1 MMTEQ
6 HSPQRIDYGIIF
18 PVLTLCIIG
27 IVFLYATTV
36 VIQGESMGMTI
47 RQLVWYGVGIGL
59 SATMLLFDSKLLWKV
74 TPYVYWGAIVLLGL
88 SLFLYD
94 RELAAQAGARRW
106 LTIPFINLTFQVTE
120 FVKIPFILMLAQVV
134 TRHNNQFPKR
144 NNLSDV
150 KLLERIGMYT
160 VIPLILIL
168 NQPDLGTALVFVA
181 VAVSIILLSGIR
193 WRILG
198 PMFALVVLGA
208 LLFVVLVVYNR
219 SFLQNVLGFH
229 EYQFRRIDTWL
240 NPTLDT
246 SSSSYQIIQ
255 TFKAIGSGGLFGK
268 GFGVSEVYVPVRE
281 SDMIMSTIAENF
293 GFVGASMVI
302 FTYFLLIYNMIKVVY
317 DTRNEFYAYIATGV
331 IMMIVFHVFENIGM
345 NIGLLPLTGIP
356 LPFISQ
362 GGSALIG
369 NMMGIGLLMSMR
381 FNHKSYYYSGSPK
394 NRR

>member
-1 MMTEQ
+1 MNEQ
-6 HSPQRIDYGIIF
+6 QPPQRIDYGIIF

-36 VIQGESMGMTI
+36 IIQGDSMSMTI
-47 RQLVWYGVGIGL
+47 RQLIWYGIGMGLAGI
-59 SATMLLFDSKLLWKV
+59 MLLFDSKLLWKV
-74 TPYVYWGAIVLLGL
+74 TPYIYWASIIL
-88 SLFLYD
+88 LFLTLFIYD
-94 RELAAQAGARRW
+94 RDLAARAGARRW
-106 LTIPFINLTFQVTE
+106 VTVPIVNMTFQVTE
-120 FVKIPFILMLAQVV
+120 FVKIPFILKLAQVV
-134 TRHNNQFPKR
+134 TEHNNEFPKR
-144 NNLSDV
+144 NNLSDF
-150 KLLERIGMYT
+150 KLLGKIGLYT
-160 VIPLILIL
+160 VLPLILIL
-168 NQPDLGTALVFVA
+168 NQPDLGTGLVFVA
-181 VAVSIILLSGIR
+181 VAVSVILLSGIR
-193 WRILG
+193 WRILS
-198 PMFALVVLGA
+198 PMFIGA
-208 LLFVVLVVYNR
+208 ILMAALFVVMVVYNR
-219 SFLQNVLGFH
+219 SFLQDVLGFH

-246 SSSSYQIIQ
+246 SASSYQITQ

-268 GFGVSEVYVPVRE
+268 GFGMSEVYVPVRE
-281 SDMIMSTIAENF
+281 SDMIMATIGENF
-293 GFVGASMVI
+293 GFVGASGVI

-362 GGSALIG
+362 GGSSLIG

-381 FNHKSYYYSGSPK
+381 FNHQSYFYSGSPN